1 MSHKD
6 WNDAYLAGVNAREAA
21 DAEWA
26 EQPKPNGNSTA
37 LISRCASEIKPE
49 RVEWLWPGRIAVGK
63 HTCIAGEPGT
73 GKSQLSIAITAAITM
88 GGEWPCG
95 EGCAPIGS
103 VIILSAED
111 GEADT
116 IVPRL
121 LAAGADLGRVHIIS
135 AVRTDAGVGRRGFN
149 LQADLELLENKIAEI
164 GDVVLIVIDPVS
176 SYLGK
181 TDSHKNSE
189 VRGVLEPLS
198 AMAERTR
205 VAVLSITHFSK
216 AGVGAATKALH
227 RFIGSIAFVGAPR
240 AAFAVIEDTDDR
252 DRRLFLHAKNNLA
265 PPPQGLAFRLE
276 QTIVGE
282 TGEGIV
288 ASRVKWERDPVSM
301 TANDALMADAGSGES
316 RTAKEEADA
325 FLLELLAGGPVSAK
339 EVKRQAEET
348 GVSVRTLKRSK
359 HSLGV
364 EARREGGIAETG
376 QWLWALPKGANGS
389 LRGPSQN
396 LAPLV
401 PLDDFRHFSDA
412 EVPKGA
418 NHESG
423 PLSEPDGAFDAG
435 FGGDGDPFASPKDA
449 SRKLRVEGK
458 LDDYPDLPE
467 FLDRRAAQGS

>member
-1 MSHKD
+1 MMVD
-6 WNDAYLAGVNAREAA
+6 LD
-21 DAEWA
+21 
-26 EQPKPNGNSTA
+26 EQEEERRSQPNSPV
-37 LISRCASEIKPE
+37 LICRCASEIDPE
-49 RVEWLWPGRIAVGK
+49 RIAWLWSGRIAVGK

-73 GKSQLSIAITAAITM
+73 GKSQLSIAITAAITT

-135 AVRTDAGVGRRGFN
+135 AVYTDAGTGRRGFN
-149 LQADLELLENKIAEI
+149 LQADLDLLERKITEL
-164 GDVVLIVIDPVS
+164 GDVVLIVIDPIS
-176 SYLGK
+176 SYLGG

-198 AMAERTR
+198 AMAERVR

-216 AGVGAATKALH
+216 AGVGTATKALH

-240 AAFAVIEDTDDR
+240 AAFAVIEDGDDR

-265 PPPQGLAFRLE
+265 APPQGLAFRLE

-282 TGEGIV
+282 IGEGIA
-288 ASRVKWERDPVSM
+288 ASRVKWDRDPVRM
-301 TANDALMADAGSGES
+301 TAHDALMADAGSGES
-316 RTAKEEADA
+316 RTNKEEADA
-325 FLLELLAGGPVSAK
+325 FLLELLADSPVSAK
-339 EVKRQAEET
+339 EVKRQAEEA
-348 GVSVRTLKRSK
+348 GISVRTLKRSK

-376 QWLWALPKGANGS
+376 QWFWTLPKGANGTA
-389 LRGPSQN
+389 QN

-401 PLDDFRHFSDA
+401 PLDDFRHFSDGEA
-412 EVPKGA
+412 AKGA
-418 NHESG
+418 NYESG
-423 PLSEPDGAFDAG
+423 PLSASDRQIALEERAAILEYDGGLTRSEAEAK
-435 FGGDGDPFASPKDA
+435 AEAQMS
-449 SRKLRVEGK
+449 
-458 LDDYPDLPE
+458 DLPE
-467 FLDRRAAQGS
+467 SPDRRASGRTIGC